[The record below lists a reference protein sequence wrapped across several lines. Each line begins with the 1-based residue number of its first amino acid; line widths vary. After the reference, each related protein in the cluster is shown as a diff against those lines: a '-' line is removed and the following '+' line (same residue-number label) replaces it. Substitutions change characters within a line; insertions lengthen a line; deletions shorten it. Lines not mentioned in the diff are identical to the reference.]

1 MNLLK
6 EKIKEGKCIC
16 GTHIQLAD
24 PAIAMIYGQLGYDYI
39 WLDTEHS
46 ALGYQDVQN
55 MLNASNLAGTPVI
68 VRVPQDDLTFTKKV
82 LEMGPDGIIFP
93 MVHTAEEANRL
104 IGYTLYPPYGNRGC
118 GPMRAVKYGGIPL
131 EDYVN
136 KYSLEMCRFV
146 QIECKTAVDEL
157 EEMVKNPY
165 IDGFVFGPVDLS
177 GSCNDFLRVFEGETM
192 EQMKKAI
199 SICQKYAKLVGV
211 SYGAYSSEVIRRWH
225 EMGVGMISVGSD
237 FGYLYEQA
245 KNTLKNMRENHKGN
259 FKTI

>member
-1 MNLLK
+1 MNPLK
-6 EKIKEGKCIC
+6 EKIKAGKCIC
-16 GTHIQLAD
+16 GTHIQLLD

-55 MLNASNLAGTPVI
+55 MLNAANLAGTPVV

-82 LEMGPDGIIFP
+82 LEMGPDGILFP

-104 IGYTLYPPYGNRGC
+104 IGYTLYPPYGTRGC
-118 GPMRAVKYGGIPL
+118 GPMRAIKYGGISL
-131 EDYVN
+131 EDYTQ
-136 KYSLEMCRFV
+136 KLHLDMCRFV
-146 QIECKTAVDEL
+146 QIESKTAVAEL

-177 GSCNDFLRVFEGETM
+177 GSCNDLLNVFGGETM

-199 SICQKYAKLVGV
+199 AICKKHQKLVGI
-211 SYGAYSSEVIRRWH
+211 SYGLNSPEVIKNWH
-225 EMGVGMISVGSD
+225 DMGIGMISVGSD
-237 FGYLYEQA
+237 FGYLYDQA
-245 KNTLKNMRENHKGN
+245 KLTLDIMRQNHTGN
-259 FKTI
+259 FR